1 MVLISTVLPIVSTC
15 FSNNRILSILV
26 SVEALKLSVCKID
39 LAQLIISRLLLSN
52 SHINNTVS

>member
-52 SHINNTVS
+52 SYINNTVS

>member
-1 MVLISTVLPIVSTC
+1 MVLISTVLSIVSIC
-15 FSNNRILSILV
+15 FSNNRILFILV
-26 SVEALKLSVCKID
+26 SVEALKLLVCKID

>member
-1 MVLISTVLPIVSTC
+1 MVLISTVLPIVSIC

-39 LAQLIISRLLLSN
+39 LAQLII
-52 SHINNTVS
+52 